1 MLGVLINHIFWLSIM
16 GFVIRASIPMVI
28 VTAVLAVLFSY
39 AVTYFAAGRV
49 KKVSVTEL
57 ITE

>member
-1 MLGVLINHIFWLSIM
+1 MGSI
-16 GFVIRASIPMVI
+16 IEASIPLVI
-28 VTAVLAVLFSY
+28 VTAVLIVLFSY